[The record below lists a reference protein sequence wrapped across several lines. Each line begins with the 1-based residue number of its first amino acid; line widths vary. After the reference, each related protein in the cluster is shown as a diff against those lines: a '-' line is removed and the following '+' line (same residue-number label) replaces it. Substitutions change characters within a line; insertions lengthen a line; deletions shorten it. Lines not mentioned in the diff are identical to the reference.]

1 MREIRSPIFSLA
13 LMLAHFPFFLFACL
27 FVPDFSVWG
36 KENVPIRSIWGR
48 GFSQEAELASGGRE
62 KADTVGA
69 W

>member
-1 MREIRSPIFSLA
+1 
-13 LMLAHFPFFLFACL
+13 MLAHFPFFLFACL

-36 KENVPIRSIWGR
+36 KEKVLIRSIWGR